1 MIILSTN
8 DNLTNPYEIARY
20 IKEAKKS
27 TPVRAY
33 IQGNIEIEE
42 TEELEVYGCDN
53 FKIVFGELD
62 VVEKLI
68 EANEDK
74 IKHYRL
80 EYDRRNSAIPLL
92 DIKHLDARIE
102 PGAIIRDK
110 VKIGKNAVIMM
121 GAVINIGAEIGENSM
136 IDMNAVIGARGIIGK
151 NVHVGAGAVIA
162 GVLEPPSSVPVVLED
177 NVLVGAN
184 AVILEGVR
192 VGHGAVVAAGSV
204 VTEDVPPNTVV
215 AGVPAKIVKI
225 VDDKT
230 RRKNK
235 THGRLK
241 RLNKTPDFS
250 GVLVF
255 YSVSRW
261 YSFFKRMLNCFH
273 LCNQICSFNYLLRS
287 APSCQNQFHLRRFH
301 IY

>member
-1 MIILSTN
+1 MSTN

-33 IQGNIEIEE
+33 IQGNIEIKE

-53 FKIVFGELD
+53 FKVIFGELD

-68 EANEDK
+68 EANKDK
-74 IKHYRL
+74 IKHYHL

-215 AGVPAKIVKI
+215 AGVPAKIVKV

-230 RRKNK
+230 RKK
-235 THGRLK
+235 TKLME
-241 RLNKTPDFS
+241 D
-250 GVLVF
+250 
-255 YSVSRW
+255 
-261 YSFFKRMLNCFH
+261 
-273 LCNQICSFNYLLRS
+273 LRG
-287 APSCQNQFHLRRFH
+287 
-301 IY
+301 